1 MCVSHAYSDK
11 LFPAF
16 GFGAKIGGK
25 VSHEF
30 PLNGNWENPYCAG
43 IQGVVQAYH
52 QSLQT
57 VHLYGPTNVAPIIN
71 HVARFAEKAA
81 ISEQPGSSATQVT
94 IILIILSLSIGG
106 FEASVISLC

>member
-1 MCVSHAYSDK
+1 MYISLFCHGVYLSCVCVFCSDK

-16 GFGAKIGGK
+16 GFGAKLEGK

-52 QSLQT
+52 QSLQRAE
-57 VHLYGPTNVAPIIN
+57 LYGPTNVAPIIN
-71 HVARFAEKAA
+71 HVAHFAQQAA
-81 ISEQPGSSATQVT
+81 STEGGTSTTQVQ
-94 IILIILSLSIGG
+94 
-106 FEASVISLC
+106 